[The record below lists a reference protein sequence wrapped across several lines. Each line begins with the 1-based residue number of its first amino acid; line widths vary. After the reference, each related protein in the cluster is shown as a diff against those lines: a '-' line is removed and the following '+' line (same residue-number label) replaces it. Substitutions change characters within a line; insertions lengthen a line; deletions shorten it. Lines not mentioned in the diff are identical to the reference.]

1 MNAEKVLLEM
11 GFVPRFIKTLDDKER
26 YFISSLRDIY
36 DEICNRIKILYPN
49 LNDEKISIALKRLSY
64 YFDDDMEYFS
74 QFEKDLFKI
83 IKSEERERKLNLLL
97 SESRILNFSEFNI
110 FF

>member
-1 MNAEKVLLEM
+1 MNTEKALLEM
-11 GFVPRFIKTLDDKER
+11 GFAPRFIKTLDDKER

-36 DEICNRIKILYPN
+36 DEICNRIKILYPK
-49 LNDEKISIALKRLSY
+49 LNDEKISISLKRLS
-64 YFDDDMEYFS
+64 YFDDDMEYFT
-74 QFEKDLFKI
+74 FENDLFKI
-83 IKSEERERKLNLLL
+83 IKSEQRERKLNLLL